1 MRKVPIVLIFLLIL
15 ITGCMNA
22 QEDNITVNVIG
33 NPDANEILSLDSD
46 ANIFMFRDLIY
57 KTGIDWVDELVLTP
71 NEEIGEIK
79 NQTSI
84 AEDFVNGT
92 SNVLPVGTKIYSS
105 KEQKDI
111 LLVEIDGAIL
121 KYYALVEG

>member
-1 MRKVPIVLIFLLIL
+1 MRKVPLLFIFLFMLL
-15 ITGCMNA
+15 TGCMNA
-22 QEDNITVNVIG
+22 QEDNITVKVIG
-33 NPDANEILSLDSD
+33 NPDASEVLSLDSN

-84 AEDFVNGT
+84 AEEFLNGT

-105 KEQKDI
+105 KEQEDI